1 MKFKP
6 IKPIR
11 TVEKVENQR
20 FGEER
25 SLYGARGLQVENC
38 RFEGEEDGE
47 SALKEG
53 RRITVL
59 DSYFALRYPFW
70 HDVDLTVRNCEMTE
84 TCRAPFWYDK
94 NVVMDGCKMH
104 GVKAFRECR
113 EVEIKNSDI
122 VSPEFGWRTQKISL
136 FDTSLSGEYAF
147 FGGSRIV
154 ARGLRFAGK
163 YSFQY
168 VRDAE
173 IADSELDTK
182 DAFWHTKDVTVR
194 DSVIRG
200 EYLGWYSEN
209 LTLIRCKIVGTQP
222 LCYCRNL
229 TLIDCETESC
239 DLAFEYSSVTASIR
253 GNVLSIKN
261 PLSGKI
267 VCDSAG
273 EIILKDSVYPC
284 GCEIVVG
291 GERRDHL

>member
-1 MKFKP
+1 MKPKK
-6 IKPIR
+6 IE
-11 TVEKVENQR
+11 TVENQR

-25 SLYGARGLQVENC
+25 ALYGARGLLVVNC

-47 SALKEG
+47 SAMKEG
-53 RRITVL
+53 RRITVR

-70 HDVDLTVRNCEMTE
+70 HDVGLSLKNCEMTE

-94 NVVMDGCKMH
+94 NVTMDNCKMH

-113 EVEIKNSDI
+113 GVTVKNSDI
-122 VSPEFGWRTQKISL
+122 ISPEFGWRTRKISL

-154 ARGLRFAGK
+154 ARGLTFSGK

-173 IADSELDTK
+173 IAESDLNTK
-182 DAFWHTKDVTVR
+182 DAFWHTKNVTVR

-209 LTLIRCKIVGTQP
+209 LTLIRCKIIGTQP

-229 TLIDCETESC
+229 TLIDCETEDC
-239 DLAFEYSSVTASIR
+239 DLAFEYSSVAATVR
-253 GNVLSIKN
+253 GNVVSIKN

-267 VCDSAG
+267 VCDSVG
-273 EIILKDSVYPC
+273 EVILKDSVYPAD
-284 GCEIVVG
+284 CEIVVG
-291 GERRDHL
+291 GQRLNHL

>member
-6 IKPIR
+6 IRPVKPI
-11 TVEKVENQR
+11 EKVENQR

-25 SLYGARGLQVENC
+25 ALYGARGLQVENC

-53 RRITVL
+53 RQITVL

-70 HDVDLTVRNCEMTE
+70 HDVALTVRNCEMTE

-94 NVVMDGCKMH
+94 DVTMDGCKMH

-154 ARGLRFAGK
+154 ARGLRF
-163 YSFQY
+163 
-168 VRDAE
+168 
-173 IADSELDTK
+173 
-182 DAFWHTKDVTVR
+182 
-194 DSVIRG
+194 
-200 EYLGWYSEN
+200 WYSEN
-209 LTLIRCKIVGTQP
+209 LTLIRCKIIGTQP
-222 LCYCRNL
+222 LCYCRDL
-229 TLIDCETESC
+229 TLIDCETEGC
-239 DLAFEYSSVTASIR
+239 DLSFEYSSVTANIR

-267 VCDSAG
+267 VCDSVG
-273 EIILKDSVYPC
+273 EVILKDSVYPAD
-284 GCEIVVG
+284 CEIVVG